1 MLESRTL
8 LKVAPGEGHL
18 ELAVRA
24 LADPSPGEVLI
35 KIRRAAI
42 CGTDLHIYH
51 WNDWAARNYG
61 LPLVLGHE
69 FCGEVLA
76 IGAGVEGL
84 RVGQRVSGE
93 THIYCGK
100 CEQCRSNRRHICD
113 DLRLFS
119 KSGFGC
125 FSDYSLVPASVL
137 RVVPEWMPLERAAI
151 LEPLG
156 IGVRAA
162 TEAEVSGK
170 RILVLGCG
178 PIGLYAIAAGKAL
191 GAVRIAATDLSARRL
206 AMALEVGADE
216 AVSAPLASGAFDVV
230 IDATGSATAIES
242 AFAALRSGGT
252 MIVVGLPDR
261 PIAVAPVHLIS
272 REITLRGLYGRL
284 IDETWLATERLLA
297 SGRLV
302 LDRIETTSLPLTE
315 FDHAFELASSG
326 TTGKVIFDLDAQ

>member
-1 MLESRTL
+1 MESRTL
-8 LKVAPGEGHL
+8 LKVAPGEGQL
-18 ELAVRA
+18 ELARRA
-24 LADPSPGEVLI
+24 FTEPPTGQVLI

-51 WNDWAARNYG
+51 WNDWAARNYT

-84 RVGQRVSGE
+84 RVGQLVSGE
-93 THIYCGK
+93 THISCGK

-113 DLRLFS
+113 ELRLFS

-125 FSDYSLVPASVL
+125 FCDHSLVPPSVL
-137 RVVPEWMPLERAAI
+137 RAVPGWMPLERAAI

-170 RILVLGCG
+170 RVLILGCG
-178 PIGLYAIAAGKAL
+178 PIGLYAVAAAKAL
-191 GAVRIAATDLSARRL
+191 GAFRIAATDLSTRRI

-216 AVSAPLASGAFDVV
+216 AISAPFPSNAFDVA
-230 IDATGSATAIES
+230 IDATGSATAIEG

-252 MIVVGLPDR
+252 MIAVGLPDR

-297 SGRLV
+297 SGRLA
-302 LDRIETTSLPLTE
+302 LDGIETTSFPLTE
-315 FDHAFELASSG
+315 FGPAFKLASLG
-326 TTGKVIFDLDAQ
+326 TTGKVIFDLDAE